1 MFWRMGLTTIKI
13 SDEAWLSY
21 KQVMADDD
29 WGKTEECRFFS
40 SLVDAIG
47 LGNDE
52 LLELWRE
59 KMKEKQ

>member
-1 MFWRMGLTTIKI
+1 MGLTTIKI
-13 SDEAWLSY
+13 SDEAWLAY
-21 KQVMADDD
+21 KQVMVDAE
-29 WGKTEECRFFS
+29 WGKAEECRTFH

-59 KMKEKQ
+59 KMSEEER